1 MRCDSGLS
9 QVLDILCGRLP
20 PDVQAMGAYAA
31 NDQQAEA
38 QQAIA
43 TGRSDYKRRR
53 CLLH

>member
-1 MRCDSGLS
+1 M
-9 QVLDILCGRLP
+9 
-20 PDVQAMGAYAA
+20 QALAAYAA
-31 NDQQAEA
+31 NDQQAET